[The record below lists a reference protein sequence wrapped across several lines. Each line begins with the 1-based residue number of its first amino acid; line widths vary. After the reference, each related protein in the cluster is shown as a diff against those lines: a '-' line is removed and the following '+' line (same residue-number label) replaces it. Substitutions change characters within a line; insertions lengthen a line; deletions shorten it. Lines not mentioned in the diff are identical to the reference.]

1 MSIIVEDFTA
11 VVTFVVFGRLVVEL
25 IGIPTYTLVHSSRN
39 KVSIPSVVTKTYIT
53 QKMFQVVLDLQ
64 VVRLFRVVQIFIDD
78 GIILSSQSVV
88 TLFQFQGPILTQTLL
103 SKRVKQN
110 VRKKFDLSNVGNSIT
125 IDLFV
130 EH

>member
-1 MSIIVEDFTA
+1 MSIIVEDFIA

-103 SKRVKQN
+103 SKRVNQN

>member
-53 QKMFQVVLDLQ
+53 EKMFQVVLDLQ

-103 SKRVKQN
+103 SKRVNQN

>member
-53 QKMFQVVLDLQ
+53 EKMFQVVLDLQ

>member
-103 SKRVKQN
+103 SKRVNQN